1 MIQQFY
7 IVRAEKRD
15 GTLVYLKTPEV
26 ASTGHGATIT
36 PSPEFARKFPVSKPD
51 DVIQWM
57 ERIKTS
63 VGRSCNPA
71 TMRVMVFEM
80 SLREIGEED
89 SDWNK
94 ALRMNAISKLSEQE
108 IIALGLQ
115 KHEIERRLNAD

>member
-26 ASTGHGATIT
+26 ASTGGATIT
-36 PSPEFARKFPVSKPD
+36 LSPEFARKFPVSKPD

-108 IIALGLQ
+108 IVALGLQ